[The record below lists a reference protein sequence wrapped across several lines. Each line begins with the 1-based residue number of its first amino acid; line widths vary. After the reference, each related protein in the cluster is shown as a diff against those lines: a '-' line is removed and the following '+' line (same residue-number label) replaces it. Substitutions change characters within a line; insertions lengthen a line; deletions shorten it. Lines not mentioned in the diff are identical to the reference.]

1 MRFSN
6 TVEIRRSP
14 AEVFDFLATPEN
26 IPTWNH
32 AIVESRGA
40 PLGPMRVG
48 TRIEQRRTQPSP
60 GREQLEVVELA
71 PARTLVLEGD
81 LGPFHGTISYRLE
94 PVPGGT
100 RLTNDADLD
109 ASGPLRLVAP
119 LAEGRVRASVAENLE
134 VLKRT
139 LEAA

>member
-14 AEVFDFLATPEN
+14 VEVFDFLTTPEN

-32 AIVESRGA
+32 AIAESRGE
-40 PLGPMRVG
+40 PTGPMRVG
-48 TRIEQRRTQPSP
+48 TRVEQRRTQPRP
-60 GREQLEVVELA
+60 AREQLEVVELA
-71 PARTLVLEGD
+71 DARLLVLEGD
-81 LGPFHGTISYRLE
+81 LGPLHGTISYRLE
-94 PVPGGT
+94 AVPGGT

-109 ASGPLRLVAP
+109 ASGPLRFLAP